1 MNHEMLKKIKQQP
14 LASSTKLLWMYILLE
29 GKQVIER
36 KASDLALEWGM
47 PTRTYRRTLTELIE
61 EGIIRVVDSHPL
73 CPGDSI
79 YHRIVV
85 EGATISLVKR
95 NPILSGYKWNS

>member
-14 LASSTKLLWMYILLE
+14 LASSTKLLWTYLLLE
-29 GKQVIER
+29 DKRVIER

-47 PTRTYRRTLTELIE
+47 PTRTYRRALTELIE

-79 YHRIVV
+79 YHRFVV
-85 EGATISLVKR
+85 EGSTISLVKR